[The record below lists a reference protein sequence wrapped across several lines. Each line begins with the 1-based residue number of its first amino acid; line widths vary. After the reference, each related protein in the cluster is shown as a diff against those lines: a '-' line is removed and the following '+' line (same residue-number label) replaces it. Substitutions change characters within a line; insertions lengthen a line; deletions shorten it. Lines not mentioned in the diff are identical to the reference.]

1 MRFVIIEDYLKAG
14 KATVSAKKLARQIT
28 KPGTPLIE
36 ICNKCEEKIME
47 NGAEL
52 AFPLNIS
59 LNEIA
64 AHYSSPIDDQSVVPE
79 EGLLKLDFGAH
90 VNGYIADTAITINLN
105 QDKKFDTFIIAA
117 EEALE
122 AAIEN
127 FRPGVKLF
135 EIGEK
140 ISEKIIKHGLKPIMN
155 LGGHRLL
162 QYTLHAG
169 EFVPNFKDKTHNQEI
184 HIGDVYAIE
193 PFTTNGVGRVKDG
206 KNSYIYRFHKVIK
219 KNVSYELKTAISQ
232 IKQNFSTLPFSPRAI
247 LKKKLLPKNKIMQI
261 INRLAGKGALQHYP
275 ILVEVRNGFVAQV
288 EHTVVVN
295 ENETIIT
302 TK

>member
-1 MRFVIIEDYLKAG
+1 MIEDYIKAG
-14 KATVSAKKLARQIT
+14 KATKSAKKLARELT
-28 KPGTPLIE
+28 KPGTPFIE
-36 ICNKCEEKIME
+36 ICDKCEEEIIE

-105 QDKKFDTFIIAA
+105 QDKKFDTFVTAA
-117 EEALE
+117 EEALD

-169 EFVPNFKDKTHNQEI
+169 EFVPNFKDKTYNQEI
-184 HIGDVYAIE
+184 NIGDAYAIE
-193 PFTTNGVGRVKDG
+193 PFTANGFGRVKDG
-206 KNSYIYRFHKVIK
+206 KSSYIYRFHKDIK
-219 KNVSYELKTAISQ
+219 KNIPYELRTAISQ
-232 IKQNFSTLPFSPRAI
+232 IKKNFSTLPFSPRAV
-247 LKKKLLPKNKIMQI
+247 LNKNLFPKKKIMPI

-275 ILVEVRNGFVAQV
+275 ILVEVRNGFVAQA
-288 EHTVVVN
+288 EHTVVVK

>member
-1 MRFVIIEDYLKAG
+1 MIEDYIKAG
-14 KATVSAKKLARQIT
+14 KATKSAKKLARELT
-28 KPGTPLIE
+28 KPGTPFIE
-36 ICNKCEEKIME
+36 ICDKCEEEIIE

-105 QDKKFDTFIIAA
+105 QDKKFDTFVTAA
-117 EEALE
+117 EEALD

-169 EFVPNFKDKTHNQEI
+169 EFVPNFKDKTYNQEI
-184 HIGDVYAIE
+184 NIGDAYAIE
-193 PFTTNGVGRVKDG
+193 PFTTNGFGRVKDG
-206 KNSYIYRFHKVIK
+206 KSSYIYRFHKDIK
-219 KNVSYELKTAISQ
+219 KNIPYELRTAISQ
-232 IKQNFSTLPFSPRAI
+232 IKKNFSTLPFSPRAV
-247 LKKKLLPKNKIMQI
+247 LNKNLFPKKKIMPI

-275 ILVEVRNGFVAQV
+275 ILVEVRNGFVAQA
-288 EHTVVVN
+288 EHTVVVK